1 MSAPPPRWPTGP
13 GRSSPP
19 SAPWAPTAPTLVGRA
34 AIGASG
40 LGVGGGLAGAGG
52 GGGAMGASAS
62 AQQPACA
69 CVGGDTCERRGCE
82 TVCVRFEHA
91 TAAHAVA
98 SEPAELLA
106 GKRVVERGARLPAAL
121 EGAGFLGR
129 RDHGEQGEQDKAGRP
144 HLVVG
149 HAVVGGRRR
158 SRPVQRGRRVGGM
171 RVVWG
176 HRHGGRQQAAARAI
190 RTQGMGGTPV
200 DAGIHR
206 ARKES
211 VCVRAQPVVQ
221 ARRWKAFVCL
231 WPRECVAQP

>member
-1 MSAPPPRWPTGP
+1 MAGVGGGIMSAPPPRWPTGP

-82 TVCVRFEHA
+82 TVCVRFEHPA
-91 TAAHAVA
+91 AAHAVA

-121 EGAGFLGR
+121 EGAGVLGR
-129 RDHGEQGEQDKAGRP
+129 REHGEQGEQGKAGGS

-149 HAVVGGRRR
+149 HARGVNLCNGDHDLCNGAGCEGAGGGEPHALRRRR
-158 SRPVQRGRRVGGM
+158 SPRLPI
-171 RVVWG
+171 
-176 HRHGGRQQAAARAI
+176 A
-190 RTQGMGGTPV
+190 
-200 DAGIHR
+200 
-206 ARKES
+206 
-211 VCVRAQPVVQ
+211 VCA
-221 ARRWKAFVCL
+221 
-231 WPRECVAQP
+231 